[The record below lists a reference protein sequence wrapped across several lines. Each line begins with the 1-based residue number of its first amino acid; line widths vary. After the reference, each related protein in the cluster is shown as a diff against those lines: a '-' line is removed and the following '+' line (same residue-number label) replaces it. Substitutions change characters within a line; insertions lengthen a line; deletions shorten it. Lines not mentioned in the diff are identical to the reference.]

1 MSSSAPL
8 PLCDGGTVDA
18 NVTSIYFKNTTGTNC
33 TITSCTMPGW
43 PSTAQPVPK
52 GTTAVVTLTVPA
64 KKGGGPY
71 EYVLDANCNCGGPET
86 NPTIK
91 VDDSMHKSKK

>member
-8 PLCDGGTVDA
+8 PLCSGGTIDA
-18 NVTSIYFKNTTGTNC
+18 NVTSIYFKNTSGTNC

-43 PSTAQPVPK
+43 PSTPPQIQN
-52 GTTAVVTLTVPA
+52 GTTSAVAISIPA

-71 EYVLDANCNCGGPET
+71 TYVLDANCNCGGPET

-91 VDDSMHKSKK
+91 VSDSMHQHKK